1 MGPTDAPVM
10 EQMVAGSPLQAKYG
24 EAIDRESAHELLTR
38 RYSEAEAQPEP
49 ADSPANAPRT
59 PDASTTDPGP
69 ADTPP
74 APTRQETPTHIP
86 TPRRAPRQ
94 RAETASA
101 PQESMFEKVVES
113 QAFKQFTRTAAREI
127 ARGIFGTGRR
137 RRR

>member
-1 MGPTDAPVM
+1 
-10 EQMVAGSPLQAKYG
+10 
-24 EAIDRESAHELLTR
+24 
-38 RYSEAEAQPEP
+38 
-49 ADSPANAPRT
+49 
-59 PDASTTDPGP
+59 
-69 ADTPP
+69 
-74 APTRQETPTHIP
+74 
-86 TPRRAPRQ
+86 